1 MINFEKINQLIQQNK
16 FLDAQKLIKN
26 LLNSDERNQDLLLL
40 LAGIYRSLGKFDK
53 ARETYFKITQIDET
67 NTTAHRLLIDYLE
80 KDEIDNYEK
89 KLVEIKSIDISDK
102 KKVELFFSLGILNEK
117 KKNFKIS
124 ANYFIEANK
133 LKRKIVPFN
142 FINLQSHFENLK
154 IVFEKLKFDKKKFQN
169 QKKII
174 FIIGLPRS
182 GTSLVESIL
191 GANKNI
197 YSAGEIPNLKKI
209 IRDNFTIDGSLNYEK
224 IIQSANNEKTDIYNM
239 YINHSNLK
247 DVNLDIITDKN
258 TENFKFLGLI
268 NIFFRK
274 C

>member
-80 KDEIDNYEK
+80 KDEIDKYEK

-133 LKRKIVPFN
+133 LKRKLVPFN

-154 IVFEKLKFDKKKFQN
+154 IVLKN
-169 QKKII
+169 
-174 FIIGLPRS
+174 
-182 GTSLVESIL
+182 
-191 GANKNI
+191 
-197 YSAGEIPNLKKI
+197 
-209 IRDNFTIDGSLNYEK
+209 
-224 IIQSANNEKTDIYNM
+224 
-239 YINHSNLK
+239 
-247 DVNLDIITDKN
+247 
-258 TENFKFLGLI
+258 
-268 NIFFRK
+268 
-274 C
+274 